1 MRLFWPQFRHH
12 RLFMKIF
19 SVLVISIVLVT
30 LLTLTITI
38 RMSERLFMET
48 FSITNSKVLS
58 QIKQNFESYH
68 NAVVNLSFSVS
79 QSGAIRSFLSEEDTT
94 SLEVVRSY
102 FGMQQMMKRYR
113 TAIDPYG
120 AAITILG
127 NNGRAYTPEQT
138 LWPIMKEELLRH
150 PLTDH
155 ALAEPRRLSYQL
167 YTPDKAAAGEEPLI
181 VATKVLMERTSDEVY
196 GMLYVTIRE
205 QDFNQFYRNFTSK
218 GNQVMLLDESGRIV
232 SSDQRELIGSF
243 SPELLQHAQKVE
255 QQQLDYLEARVMGKD
270 SIVLS
275 QHLPSYGFYLVN
287 LIDKQYAV
295 GQVVN
300 VKAVV
305 LTSMGVVLV
314 ALIILF
320 PIIRNMIKS
329 LTRLVRQMSNL
340 TKNNFNKINV
350 SGSYEIQE
358 LGRAFN
364 YMVDELQDHM
374 RQLVTTQQEQRRS
387 ELAALQSQINP
398 HFLYNTLASVK
409 ILVQQGSKE
418 KAADTINALISLL
431 HNSIGNIRETNTVE
445 QELEQ
450 LRSYVFINHIRYGE
464 RIRVHFFVSPD
475 CTSYHLPKLIIQPFI
490 ENAFFHAF
498 IQKTE
503 GYIHVMIAQEGQMLV
518 CEVVDNGD
526 GFEQGEKGNKLPSS
540 MSNRQLFSGIGIRN
554 VHDRITLLY
563 GDSYGVKIMSQP
575 GEGTRVR
582 IWLPVLTDK
591 NNTSI

>member
-1 MRLFWPQFRHH
+1 MTPLWLRFRHH

-19 SVLVISIVLVT
+19 TVVVISIVVVT

-48 FSITNSKVLS
+48 FSITNSKVLN
-58 QIKQNFESYH
+58 QIKQNFESFH
-68 NAVVNLSFSVS
+68 NANLTLVGSVS
-79 QSGAIRSFLSEEDTT
+79 QSGAIRSFLSESDTT

-102 FGMQQMMKRYR
+102 YSMQQLMMRYR
-113 TAIDPYG
+113 TVIDPYEAG
-120 AAITILG
+120 IAILG
-127 NNGRAYTPEQT
+127 TNGRAYTPERS
-138 LWPIMKEELLRH
+138 LWSIKREELLRH
-150 PLTDH
+150 PITLRT
-155 ALAEPRRLSYQL
+155 LAEPRRLLYQL
-167 YTPDKAAAGEEPLI
+167 YNSGEAASGDEPLI
-181 VATKVLMERTSDEVY
+181 VATKALIERTSGEVY
-196 GMLYVTIRE
+196 GTMYVTIRE
-205 QDFNQFYRNFTSK
+205 RSINQFYRNFTSE
-218 GNQVMLLDESGRIV
+218 GNQVMLLDEAGLIV
-232 SSDQRELIGSF
+232 SSDQSELIGTF
-243 SPELLQHAQKVE
+243 APELLRYAKEVE
-255 QQQLDYLEARVMGKD
+255 EEQLHYVDANVMDMD
-270 SIVLS
+270 SIILS
-275 QHLPSYGFYLVN
+275 ERLPAYGFYLVN
-287 LIDKQYAV
+287 LIDKKSAI

-300 VKAVV
+300 VQAV
-305 LTSMGVVLV
+305 LFTSMGVVLA

-320 PIIRNMIKS
+320 PIIRNMTKS

-340 TKNNFNKINV
+340 TRNNFNKTNV
-350 SGSYEIQE
+350 TGSYEIQE

-364 YMVDELQDHM
+364 YMVDEVQDYM
-374 RQLVTTQQEQRRS
+374 RQLVATQQEQRRA

-409 ILVQQGSKE
+409 ILVQQGSRE
-418 KAADTINALISLL
+418 KAAETINALISLL

-450 LRSYVFINHIRYGE
+450 LRSYVFINHVRYGE
-464 RIRVHFFVSPD
+464 RIRVHFFVSPACID
-475 CTSYHLPKLIIQPFI
+475 YHLPKLIIQPFI

-498 IQKTE
+498 NQKTE

-526 GFEQGEKGNKLPSS
+526 GIDQGEAGNKLPSS
-540 MSNRQLFSGIGIRN
+540 TRNRQLFTGIGIRN

-563 GDSYGVKIMSQP
+563 GDSYGVKITSQP

-582 IWLPVLTDK
+582 IWLPIRTDK